1 MGGAERGESPSA
13 AVDHMSRTFPNDS
26 GDLAGGNAK
35 PWVLRLFVARESIA
49 SATAVV
55 QLRRIQAEYL
65 PPKSV
70 LEVIDIFDDP
80 DSAEAEQV
88 LAIPTLVRK
97 QPLPVRRIIGDLSD
111 ISLVLTSI
119 GFLLP
124 QQKSALE

>member
-1 MGGAERGESPSA
+1 M
-13 AVDHMSRTFPNDS
+13 
-26 GDLAGGNAK
+26 K
-35 PWVLRLFVARESIA
+35 PWVLKLFVARESLA
-49 SATAVV
+49 SATAIV

-65 PPKSV
+65 PPKSII
-70 LEVIDIFDDP
+70 EVIDIFDEPGD
-80 DSAEAEQV
+80 AEAEQV